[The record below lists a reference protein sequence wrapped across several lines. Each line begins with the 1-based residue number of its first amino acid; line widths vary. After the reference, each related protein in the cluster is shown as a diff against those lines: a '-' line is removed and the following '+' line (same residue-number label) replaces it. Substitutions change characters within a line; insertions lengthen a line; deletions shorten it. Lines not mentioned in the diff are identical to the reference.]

1 MYNVYLICSYI
12 GDSKIY
18 KIGHTKRNVEDRI
31 KDFKTGN
38 CSVIEIVDSFK
49 SKWGT
54 KIESLLHKKFKLQQK
69 GISGEWFLL
78 NDYDVSIFKAECEKI
93 HNNFELITNENTY
106 YLEKN
111 KF

>member
-1 MYNVYLICSYI
+1 MYNVYLICSYV
-12 GDSKIY
+12 GNSKLY
-18 KIGHTKRNVEDRI
+18 KIGYTRRNVEDRI

-38 CSVIEIVDSFK
+38 CSNIEIIDSFN

-54 KIESLLHKKFKLQQK
+54 KIEAILHKKFKSQEK
-69 GISGEWFLL
+69 NISGEWFNL
-78 NDYDVSIFKAECEKI
+78 NDHDISLFKSDCEKI